1 MCFYLRNWQVTFLLY
16 TLGVFISEYTAKAFT
31 EPRDYRVVFLIQ
43 KTNKIPLKSCS
54 LMTHVLFH
62 PKIFLICSTASIFRN
77 RRAVRAEPD
86 LVLRLP
92 DHLQKRSAE
101 SFLFLPKSQ
110 TEITLFSSHLLWHY
124 LLVSFK
130 TFIPDFPFVN
140 TYPRSHPI
148 MYV

>member
-1 MCFYLRNWQVTFLLY
+1 MHVYICVR
-16 TLGVFISEYTAKAFT
+16 
-31 EPRDYRVVFLIQ
+31 
-43 KTNKIPLKSCS
+43 
-54 LMTHVLFH
+54 MTHVLFH

-148 MYV
+148 ISWSVFSKSRMPDPKIVGITVI

>member
-1 MCFYLRNWQVTFLLY
+1 
-16 TLGVFISEYTAKAFT
+16 
-31 EPRDYRVVFLIQ
+31 
-43 KTNKIPLKSCS
+43 
-54 LMTHVLFH
+54 MTHVLFH

-130 TFIPDFPFVN
+130 TFMSFLLVKAMTNGGPDGASNVFLS
-140 TYPRSHPI
+140 Y
-148 MYV
+148 MYQEAYTNSSYGYGMAIGVMVFLFSFALAGILNVATKRQEIEF